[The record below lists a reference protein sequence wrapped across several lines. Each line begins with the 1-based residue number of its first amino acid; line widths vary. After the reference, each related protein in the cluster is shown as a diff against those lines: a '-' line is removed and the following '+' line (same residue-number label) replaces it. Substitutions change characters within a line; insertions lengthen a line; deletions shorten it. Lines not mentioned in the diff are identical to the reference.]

1 MVTSDIIQNGAVLNF
16 IHMMSLIS
24 VIHSL
29 STSATSHDIHGYFR
43 EKIQYHQNHQL
54 PFAETTP
61 IAHVW
66 KVLHGSKALGF
77 KLQIF
82 HDSIFSN
89 FPEET
94 WAHKKKQTNQI

>member
-24 VIHSL
+24 VIHAL
-29 STSATSHDIHGYFR
+29 STSATSHGIHGYFR

-61 IAHVW
+61 MAHVG
-66 KVLHGSKALGF
+66 KV
-77 KLQIF
+77 
-82 HDSIFSN
+82 
-89 FPEET
+89 
-94 WAHKKKQTNQI
+94 